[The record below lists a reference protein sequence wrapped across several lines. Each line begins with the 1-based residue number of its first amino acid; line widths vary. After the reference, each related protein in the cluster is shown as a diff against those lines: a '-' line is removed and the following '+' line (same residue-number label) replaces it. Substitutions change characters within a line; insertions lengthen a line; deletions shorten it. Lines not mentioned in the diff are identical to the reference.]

1 MAVAWPCSH
10 MANLW
15 QRQLIPKKDFANAE
29 KVASAADFI
38 FKSIH
43 DKVRGRMNW
52 LVGGCSFL
60 YWLVIAG

>member
-1 MAVAWPCSH
+1 MDQPFRPP
-10 MANLW
+10 LW
-15 QRQLIPKKDFANAE
+15 QRLMPNEDFANAE

-52 LVGGCSFL
+52 LVGGVRSCNG
-60 YWLVIAG
+60 W